1 MLTLIE
7 QPKHHDIMT
16 LTIKTKDQY
25 IPLFEELAKAI
36 GASLEIAQEEKPD
49 SEQAVLNRI
58 ERGFRQVQASE
69 RGEVKLQTLEE
80 LLHSL

>member
-1 MLTLIE
+1 M
-7 QPKHHDIMT
+7 
-16 LTIKTKDQY
+16 
-25 IPLFEELAKAI
+25 
-36 GASLEIAQEEKPD
+36 EINHETVD

>member
-7 QPKHHDIMT
+7 QPKHHDTMT

-36 GASLEIAQEEKPD
+36 GASLEINYETVD

-69 RGEVKLQTLEE
+69 RGEVKLQTLDE

>member
-7 QPKHHDIMT
+7 QPKHYDTMT

-36 GASLEIAQEEKPD
+36 GASLEINHETVD
-49 SEQAVLNRI
+49 SEQAVLNRV

>member
-1 MLTLIE
+1 
-7 QPKHHDIMT
+7 MT

-36 GASLEIAQEEKPD
+36 GASLEITQEVSD
-49 SEQAVLNRI
+49 SEKAVLDRI

>member
-1 MLTLIE
+1 
-7 QPKHHDIMT
+7 MT

-36 GASLEIAQEEKPD
+36 GASLEINHETVD